1 VDVVVDVA
9 VREVAVGE
17 AQQQIELSSRRR
29 KAKTKE
35 KKYDLFWKP
44 LLFILCNNMYVNY
57 YLVCLLF
64 VVFSRFSVRCN
75 FFFCRAVAGAGQRML
90 SFLFVL
96 LTSLFVVSS
105 TVLLLSMCG

>member
-1 VDVVVDVA
+1 VAAVVDVVVDVA

-75 FFFCRAVAGAGQRML
+75 FFFCRRQWLALVNECCR
-90 SFLFVL
+90 F
-96 LTSLFVVSS
+96 SL
-105 TVLLLSMCG
+105 CC